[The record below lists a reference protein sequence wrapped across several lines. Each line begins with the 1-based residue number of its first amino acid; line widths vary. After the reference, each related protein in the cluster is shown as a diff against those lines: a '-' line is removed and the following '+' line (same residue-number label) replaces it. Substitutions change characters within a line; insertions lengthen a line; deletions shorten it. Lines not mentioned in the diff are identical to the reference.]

1 MTQRTDSTDSNL
13 RNVRIGFNKPFQI
26 NKKDIPL
33 VKKML
38 KHFEEVNGS

>member
-1 MTQRTDSTDSNL
+1 MSHETDSTDSNL
-13 RNVRIGFNKPFQI
+13 RHVRIGFNAPFQI